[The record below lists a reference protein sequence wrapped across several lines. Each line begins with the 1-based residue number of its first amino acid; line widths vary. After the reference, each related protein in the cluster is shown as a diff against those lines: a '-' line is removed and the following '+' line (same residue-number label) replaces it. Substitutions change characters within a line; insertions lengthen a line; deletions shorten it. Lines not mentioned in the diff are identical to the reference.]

1 MKKNKDGKFPLLIA
15 SNNGNVEL
23 FNLLIKNLGLTSL
36 MYAIKIGNEEI
47 IDNLINLG
55 ADINEENMYE
65 ITPLMYVCDYGNE
78 NIIKKLYF
86 YCNKEINLE

>member
-23 FNLLIKNLGLTSL
+23 INLLIKNLGLTSL